1 MTRIV
6 SLAVF
11 CSTAAVVSAGRGIP
25 TPDITVGLN
34 VGHDTNSGT
43 MGGVIPKAKWESDVV
58 TITDGVDVQGGLDIA
73 VTDFSPKGGVESVVT
88 QSNVWGKLRALVPGV
103 GVINVRGDM
112 DPNARDVVDLNI
124 QATAFDTGIQVVGA
138 ADLNSPSVAVDR
150 IQVTK
155 SIDALGGSISL
166 NPKYDVSSSTPDL
179 TVGYS
184 IGDMSFKVDADS
196 RKLTV
201 AHSFAGGNKVTPS
214 VTASGDFSLSY
225 SRPLL
230 EGGRLTT
237 TWKPDD
243 AVKVQWTD
251 GGWDASLTAPLDGY
265 FQANSGIKV
274 SMKRSLPIMEAG
286 VIDFN

>member
-1 MTRIV
+1 MVCT
-6 SLAVF
+6 
-11 CSTAAVVSAGRGIP
+11 
-25 TPDITVGLN
+25 
-34 VGHDTNSGT
+34 
-43 MGGVIPKAKWESDVV
+43 
-58 TITDGVDVQGGLDIA
+58 
-73 VTDFSPKGGVESVVT
+73 
-88 QSNVWGKLRALVPGV
+88 
-103 GVINVRGDM
+103 
-112 DPNARDVVDLNI
+112 
-124 QATAFDTGIQVVGA
+124 
-138 ADLNSPSVAVDR
+138 DLNSPSVAVDR

-184 IGDMSFKVDADS
+184 IGDTSFIVDADS
-196 RKLTV
+196 KKLTV

-243 AVKVQWTD
+243 ALKVQWTD
-251 GGWDASLTAPLDGY
+251 GAWDASLTAPLDGY